1 MRMSL
6 ARQASFSGLFVV
18 YGALAAFAATLLV
31 SWQQGSEGSGRFF
44 QLMGLFALAT
54 SLSVWGADTGL
65 VRSLSAYQALGSKAY
80 TPTLLKAAA
89 LPTLAFSL
97 VLVLVALAWALTLPL
112 ESEQRQAL
120 LLSAP
125 FLLLATLMTL
135 AFGVLRGFK
144 ATAAFTF
151 LQSALLPSLR
161 LLGLGLALAFW
172 GSFASLALAWML
184 PLLVVTALAL
194 IWASRL
200 LREHL
205 ALESAPSASLSSI
218 PSESA
223 RTATQPLPRDFA
235 SFWSFSAPRGLA
247 TLVETLL
254 EWVDVLLVIL
264 FLGPAAGGI
273 YGAVNRCV
281 RVGAMIEH
289 TARIVTGPEISAT
302 LASGRQEETRKI
314 FLGSTRL
321 LIVLGWPFYL
331 SLAAFGPT
339 LLAVFGP
346 DFRAGAPLFWLVGA
360 AMIVQL
366 AAGGVQSLLLMSGK
380 SRWQLYNKLSALGLA
395 LVLNLT
401 LIPLWG
407 LAGAACAWAAAILVD
422 TALASWQVGR
432 YLGLRIRLAELAPV
446 GLLALLLPALLAGLS
461 LLLLGQGTAALGL
474 YLLLLLPSYLLT
486 VYYLQGPL
494 QLPLPAR
501 LIRKDS

>member
-6 ARQASFSGLFVV
+6 ARQASFSGLFVI

-80 TPTLLKAAA
+80 TPTLLRAAA

-97 VLVLVALAWALTLPL
+97 TLVLGSLAWALTLPL

-120 LLSAP
+120 LLSAS

-184 PLLVVTALAL
+184 PLILVTALAL
-194 IWASRL
+194 SWSAKL

-205 ALESAPSASLSSI
+205 ALEQAPSAPLSNPAQAS
-218 PSESA
+218 PLESSA
-223 RTATQPLPRDFA
+223 LPKDFA

-302 LASGRQEETRKI
+302 LASGQQEETRKI

-321 LIVLGWPFYL
+321 LMVLGWPFYL

-339 LLAVFGP
+339 VLAVFGP

-360 AMIVQL
+360 AMMLQL

-395 LVLNLT
+395 LVLNLA

-407 LAGAACAWAAAILVD
+407 LAGAAVAWSAAVLLD
-422 TALASWQVGR
+422 TALASWQVRR
-432 YLGLRIRLAELAPV
+432 YLGLKVKLAELAPA
-446 GLLALLLPALLAGLS
+446 GLLALLLPILLAGLC

-474 YLLLLLPSYLLT
+474 YLLLLLPSYL
-486 VYYLQGPL
+486 VSAYYLQGPL

>member
-6 ARQASFSGLFVV
+6 ARQASFSGLFVI

-65 VRSLSAYQALGSKAY
+65 VRSLSAYQALGSQAY
-80 TPTLLKAAA
+80 TPTLLRAAA

-97 VLVLVALAWALTLPL
+97 TLVLGSLAWALTLPL

-120 LLSAP
+120 FLSAP

-184 PLLVVTALAL
+184 PLILVTALAL
-194 IWASRL
+194 SWSARL

-205 ALESAPSASLSSI
+205 ALEQAPSAPLSAPAQAS
-218 PSESA
+218 PLESSA
-223 RTATQPLPRDFA
+223 LPKDFA

-302 LASGRQEETRKI
+302 LASRQQEETRKI

-321 LIVLGWPFYL
+321 LMVLGWPFYL

-339 LLAVFGP
+339 VLAVFGP

-360 AMIVQL
+360 AMMLQL

-395 LVLNLT
+395 LILNLA

-407 LAGAACAWAAAILVD
+407 LAGAAVAWSAAILLD
-422 TALASWQVGR
+422 TALASWQVRR
-432 YLGLRIRLAELAPV
+432 YLGLKVKLAELAPA
-446 GLLALLLPALLAGLS
+446 GLLALLLPALLAGLC

-474 YLLLLLPSYLLT
+474 YLLLLLPSYL
-486 VYYLQGPL
+486 VSAYYLQGPL

>member
-6 ARQASFSGLFVV
+6 ARQASFSGLFVI

-80 TPTLLKAAA
+80 TPTLLRAAA

-97 VLVLVALAWALTLPL
+97 ALVLGSLAWALTLPL

-184 PLLVVTALAL
+184 PLILVTALAL
-194 IWASRL
+194 SWSARL

-205 ALESAPSASLSSI
+205 ALEQAPSAPLSAPAQTS
-218 PSESA
+218 PLESSA
-223 RTATQPLPRDFA
+223 LPKDFA

-302 LASGRQEETRKI
+302 LASGQQEETRKI

-321 LIVLGWPFYL
+321 LMVLGWPFYL

-360 AMIVQL
+360 AMMLQL

-395 LVLNLT
+395 LILNLA

-407 LAGAACAWAAAILVD
+407 LAGAAVAWSAAILLD
-422 TALASWQVGR
+422 TALASWQVRR
-432 YLGLRIRLAELAPV
+432 YLGLKVKLAELAPA
-446 GLLALLLPALLAGLS
+446 GLLALLLPALLAGLC

-474 YLLLLLPSYLLT
+474 YLLLLLPSYL
-486 VYYLQGPL
+486 VSAYYLQGPL

>member
-6 ARQASFSGLFVV
+6 ARQASFSGLFVI

-65 VRSLSAYQALGSKAY
+65 VRSLSAYQALGSQAY
-80 TPTLLKAAA
+80 TPTLLRAAA

-97 VLVLVALAWALTLPL
+97 ALVLGSLAWALTLPL

-120 LLSAP
+120 FLSAP

-161 LLGLGLALAFW
+161 LLGLGLTLAFW

-184 PLLVVTALAL
+184 PLILMTALAL
-194 IWASRL
+194 SWSARL

-205 ALESAPSASLSSI
+205 ALEQAPSAPLSNPAQAS
-218 PSESA
+218 PLESSA
-223 RTATQPLPRDFA
+223 LPKDFA

-302 LASGRQEETRKI
+302 LASGQQEETRKI

-321 LIVLGWPFYL
+321 LMVLGWPFYL

-339 LLAVFGP
+339 VLAVFGP

-360 AMIVQL
+360 AMMLQL

-395 LVLNLT
+395 LILNLA

-407 LAGAACAWAAAILVD
+407 LAGAAVAWSAAILLD
-422 TALASWQVGR
+422 TALASWQVRR
-432 YLGLRIRLAELAPV
+432 YLGLKVKLAELAPA
-446 GLLALLLPALLAGLS
+446 GLLALLLPALLAGLC

-474 YLLLLLPSYLLT
+474 YLLLLLPSYL
-486 VYYLQGPL
+486 VSAYYLQGPL

>member
-6 ARQASFSGLFVV
+6 ARQASFSGLFVI

-65 VRSLSAYQALGSKAY
+65 VRSLSAYQALGSQAY
-80 TPTLLKAAA
+80 TPTLLRAAA

-97 VLVLVALAWALTLPL
+97 ALVLGSLAWALTLPL

-120 LLSAP
+120 FLSAP

-184 PLLVVTALAL
+184 PLILVTALAL
-194 IWASRL
+194 SWAARL

-205 ALESAPSASLSSI
+205 ALVQAPSAPLSNPAQAS
-218 PSESA
+218 PLESSA
-223 RTATQPLPRDFA
+223 LPKDFA

-302 LASGRQEETRKI
+302 LASGQQEETRKI

-321 LIVLGWPFYL
+321 LMVLGWPFYL

-360 AMIVQL
+360 AMMLQL

-395 LVLNLT
+395 LILNLA

-407 LAGAACAWAAAILVD
+407 LAGAAVAWSAAILLD
-422 TALASWQVGR
+422 TALASWQVRR
-432 YLGLRIRLAELAPV
+432 YLGLKVKLAELAPA
-446 GLLALLLPALLAGLS
+446 GLLALLLPALLAGLC

-474 YLLLLLPSYLLT
+474 YLLLLLPSYL
-486 VYYLQGPL
+486 VSAYYLQGPL